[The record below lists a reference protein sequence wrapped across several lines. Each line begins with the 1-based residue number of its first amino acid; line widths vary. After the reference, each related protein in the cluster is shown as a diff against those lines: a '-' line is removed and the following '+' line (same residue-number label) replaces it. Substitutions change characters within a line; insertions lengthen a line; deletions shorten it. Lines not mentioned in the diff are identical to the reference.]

1 MASEVTSQSEAKRR
15 GEGPRAVRAWTA
27 AWEVLNTPAGVV
39 VSVIAALGG
48 MMAVFLTIFLGQL
61 NRMEDRLEEQI
72 RGIREDIIELKTSD
86 HEREQRHLAQMRELE
101 RRLLAQINRGTG
113 AICEAHGYGTPKC
126 VSALETMFDACT
138 L

>member
-48 MMAVFLTIFLGQL
+48 MMAVFL
-61 NRMEDRLEEQI
+61 
-72 RGIREDIIELKTSD
+72 
-86 HEREQRHLAQMRELE
+86 E

-113 AICEAHGYGTPKC
+113 GICEAHGYGTPKC
-126 VSALETMFDACT
+126 VLALETMFDACT

>member
-1 MASEVTSQSEAKRR
+1 MTTANARLSQEGSMASEVTSQSEAKPR
-15 GEGPRAVRAWTA
+15 GEGPKAVRAQTT

-39 VSVIAALGG
+39 VSVVAALGG

-113 AICEAHGYGTPKC
+113 EIGTQ
-126 VSALETMFDACT
+126 
-138 L
+138 

>member
-15 GEGPRAVRAWTA
+15 GEGPKAVRAWTA

-113 AICEAHGYGTPKC
+113 EIGTQ
-126 VSALETMFDACT
+126 
-138 L
+138 